1 MAVAVQD
8 ENGNNDNTLTI
19 KKLESHLVKTILG
32 ALAVG
37 IVGAFFTSLAFYY
50 NSINKFD
57 NLEQSKIETKIEMK
71 ELKDNVEGIKSDVS
85 EIKTS
90 LSNTG
95 IYTTDNKERIST
107 LEADVKEIKAS
118 QVEMIKILY
127 ELKAR
132 KK

>member
-1 MAVAVQD
+1 MEATVPQ
-8 ENGNNDNTLTI
+8 NNDSITI

-57 NLEQSKIETKIEMK
+57 ELETNKNETKVEMK
-71 ELKDNVEGIKSDVS
+71 ELKSNVEGIKADVA

-95 IYTTDNKERIST
+95 IYTTDNKERISN
-107 LEADVKEIKAS
+107 LEQDVKDIKEA

>member
-1 MAVAVQD
+1 METTA
-8 ENGNNDNTLTI
+8 ENDTITI

-71 ELKDNVEGIKSDVS
+71 ELKDNVEGIKLDVS

-107 LEADVKEIKAS
+107 LEADVKEIKES
-118 QVEMIKILY
+118 QIEMIKILY

>member
-1 MAVAVQD
+1 METTVP
-8 ENGNNDNTLTI
+8 ENDTITI

-71 ELKDNVEGIKSDVS
+71 ELKDNVEGIKLDVS

-107 LEADVKEIKAS
+107 LEADVKEIKES
-118 QVEMIKILY
+118 QIEMIKILY

>member
-1 MAVAVQD
+1 MEATVPQN
-8 ENGNNDNTLTI
+8 ENETITI
-19 KKLESHLVKTILG
+19 KKLESHLVKTIIG

-37 IVGAFFTSLAFYY
+37 IVGAFFTSLGFYY

-95 IYTTDNKERIST
+95 IYTTNNIERIST

>member
-1 MAVAVQD
+1 MDLLANQ
-8 ENGNNDNTLTI
+8 ENNITI

-50 NSINKFD
+50 NSINKFQD
-57 NLEQSKIETKIEMK
+57 LEQSKVETKVEMK
-71 ELKDNVEGIKSDVS
+71 ELKDNVEGIKYDVG

-107 LEADVKEIKAS
+107 LEQDVKEIKES

-132 KK
+132 RNK

>member
-1 MAVAVQD
+1 METTA
-8 ENGNNDNTLTI
+8 ENDTITI

-57 NLEQSKIETKIEMK
+57 NLEQSKIQTKIEMK
-71 ELKDNVEGIKSDVS
+71 ELKDNVEGIKTDVA

-107 LEADVKEIKAS
+107 LEADVKEIKES
-118 QVEMIKILY
+118 QIEMIKILY

>member
-1 MAVAVQD
+1 MESTVPQ
-8 ENGNNDNTLTI
+8 NDTITI

-57 NLEQSKIETKIEMK
+57 NLEQNKTETKIEMK

-107 LEADVKEIKAS
+107 LEADVKEIKES

>member
-8 ENGNNDNTLTI
+8 ENNNNNNTLTI

-57 NLEQSKIETKIEMK
+57 NLEQSKIQTKIEMK
-71 ELKDNVEGIKSDVS
+71 ELKDNVEGIKTDVA

-107 LEADVKEIKAS
+107 LEADVKEIKES
-118 QVEMIKILY
+118 QIEMIKILY

>member
-8 ENGNNDNTLTI
+8 ENNDNTLTI

-107 LEADVKEIKAS
+107 LEADVKEIKES

>member
-1 MAVAVQD
+1 MDLSANQ
-8 ENGNNDNTLTI
+8 ETLTI
-19 KKLESHLVKTILG
+19 KKLESHLIKTIIG

-37 IVGAFFTSLAFYY
+37 IVGAFFTSFAFYY
-50 NSINKFD
+50 NSGNRFK

-71 ELKDNVEGIKSDVS
+71 ELKDNVEGIKYDVG

-107 LEADVKEIKAS
+107 LEQDVKEIKES

-132 KK
+132 RTK

>member
-8 ENGNNDNTLTI
+8 ENNDNTLTI

-57 NLEQSKIETKIEMK
+57 NLEQSKIQTKIEMK
-71 ELKDNVEGIKSDVS
+71 ELKDNVEGIKTDVA

-107 LEADVKEIKAS
+107 LEADVKEIKES

>member
-8 ENGNNDNTLTI
+8 ENNDNTLTI

-37 IVGAFFTSLAFYY
+37 IVGAFFTSLAFYH
-50 NSINKFD
+50 NSVNKFEE
-57 NLEQSKIETKIEMK
+57 LEKNKVDTKIEMK

-107 LEADVKEIKAS
+107 LEADVKEIKES

>member
-1 MAVAVQD
+1 MEATVPQ
-8 ENGNNDNTLTI
+8 NDSITI

-50 NSINKFD
+50 NSINKF
-57 NLEQSKIETKIEMK
+57 NELENNKNETKIEMK
-71 ELKDNVEGIKSDVS
+71 ELKNNVEGIKADVS

-95 IYTTDNKERIST
+95 IYTSDNKQRIST
-107 LEADVKEIKAS
+107 LEQDVKDIKEA

>member
-1 MAVAVQD
+1 METTA
-8 ENGNNDNTLTI
+8 ENDTITI

-71 ELKDNVEGIKSDVS
+71 ELKDNVEGIKTDVA

-107 LEADVKEIKAS
+107 LEADVKEIKES
-118 QVEMIKILY
+118 QIEMIKILY

>member
-1 MAVAVQD
+1 
-8 ENGNNDNTLTI
+8 
-19 KKLESHLVKTILG
+19 
-32 ALAVG
+32 
-37 IVGAFFTSLAFYY
+37 
-50 NSINKFD
+50 
-57 NLEQSKIETKIEMK
+57 MK
-71 ELKDNVEGIKSDVS
+71 ELKDNVEGIKTDVA

-107 LEADVKEIKAS
+107 LEADVKEIKES

>member
-1 MAVAVQD
+1 MEATVPQN
-8 ENGNNDNTLTI
+8 ENETITI
-19 KKLESHLVKTILG
+19 KKLESHLVKTIIG

-37 IVGAFFTSLAFYY
+37 IVGAFFTSLGFYY

-107 LEADVKEIKAS
+107 LEADVKEIKES

>member
-1 MAVAVQD
+1 MEATVPQN
-8 ENGNNDNTLTI
+8 ENDTITI
-19 KKLESHLVKTILG
+19 KKLESHLVKTIIG

-107 LEADVKEIKAS
+107 LEADVKEIKES

>member
-1 MAVAVQD
+1 METTA
-8 ENGNNDNTLTI
+8 ENDTITI

-37 IVGAFFTSLAFYY
+37 IVGAFFTSLGFYY

-57 NLEQSKIETKIEMK
+57 NLEQSKIQTKIEMK
-71 ELKDNVEGIKSDVS
+71 ELKDNVEGIKTDVA

-107 LEADVKEIKAS
+107 LEADVKEIKES
-118 QVEMIKILY
+118 QIEMIKILY